1 MKRQS
6 GIGIIRQG
14 GDVRNAGGSSYFQ
27 RRVQPSSAAA
37 AQPGQ
42 QYIRPRS
49 SGDLAMLADTQA
61 PSSVSRTESASP
73 SKEKPNLNVQ
83 YGLNAIAVLTNQPN
97 KAPARIHRSDLPTVP
112 RTHYPK
118 IKTSD
123 FDEYLQS
130 ISTLFEQYS
139 SNMRSGYPIATD
151 DLDRYEAAVEDAE
164 KVLEEAS
171 HTYSMDSTTMAE
183 RLKALDL
190 ARSEFGLDS
199 VSEYGGK
206 DAAGTAS
213 DVLGKGGAESQAA
226 DAVTGN
232 SLGVTNQLPGIED
245 VPTIFFEE
253 NFDLRD
259 PAVFD
264 IATQVVL
271 GPHNATAGLFSP
283 EKSAE
288 TSATMQE
295 TLSAYMDVVEAYLT
309 REISRRSP
317 SFFAA
322 LSMLK
327 ELHAETDNCI
337 EKIHVLRDDL
347 KGTAQSQCLPG
358 LELIR
363 LRRRRDN
370 LSTVLSN
377 IQLLGNLRHIQPT
390 VDELIGSGDYI
401 GALNLIT
408 EAQEMIEPVKCQ
420 AQQGTSDFGLVGTKA
435 FRHLSSRMDKSLK
448 SVSLHAEQEL
458 ATIIMRDMRE
468 FVEDGLSNSD
478 DGLLSMSQVDI
489 YQANLSMQLTPFI
502 CGLVR
507 TGGIGSALKAYGDS
521 IMSET
526 AVLIESLYPNG
537 FPRSQGHASFND
549 ASQQRALGTAV
560 RNQTFDQF
568 RALIKQ
574 QQALLLLIIGHIS
587 MVRRAILA
595 VLEENWP
602 TDATEYG
609 DRVHKQSTCLVDATT
624 QDLPSLSERNPQ
636 LAPTRGTPSSIRTI
650 DMEGISTANSN
661 SYSQLPLSK
670 RYGSAQTEVIRSL
683 NDTFDAFMDVAH
695 VRCAKL
701 LNHRSEQ
708 NARLSLTGF
717 YSLYTSIWQFIVQY
731 EQLGSKMCFGLRG
744 TLTAQAK
751 AFLNNFHIEKSRQ
764 IQILIEN
771 EQWVQAEVP
780 IDFQNLVNQVVNA
793 AYASTEAT
801 NDDQGAL
808 ALEGGNDI
816 STHGSMSTLASGF
829 GMPFANSPL
838 SLGNLNA
845 DNSSASSKSLFA
857 LSQAPSSQQ
866 QPNSPVVTKH
876 ADSFS
881 SISNVQMLS
890 RQDSD
895 AASIRSADTA
905 GIGLMHIG
913 GESFHVVG
921 CSLVLVKSVVEYLQC
936 AVNIPMLVTDVL
948 QRLVEVFKSFNSRTC
963 QVVLGAGA
971 MRSAGLKNI
980 SAKHIALASESLALC
995 MELIPY
1001 VKECLRH
1008 VMSSSQAVLLSQ
1020 LDRTVND
1027 FVNHQHELHRKLVT
1041 IMTDRAD
1048 YHARMLSAT
1057 KWDELDS
1064 AVQPPVPAMDALI
1077 KEVRKLHKVLK
1088 KYLPQSILR
1097 SVFAQI
1103 FTMYEAKLAAQYRK
1117 FCITSSEGKRQL
1129 MLNSQYLLRRLRALD
1144 SALSVDW
1151 ELEVVVNNIDLVKP
1165 YQPTGSST
1173 SKHTS
1178 ASKADDPVYV
1188 ASSEP
1193 VSAAIITSP
1202 PTENSSSKTPEADS
1216 DSSGAA
1222 IHEYQSPASA

>member
-1 MKRQS
+1 
-6 GIGIIRQG
+6 
-14 GDVRNAGGSSYFQ
+14 
-27 RRVQPSSAAA
+27 
-37 AQPGQ
+37 
-42 QYIRPRS
+42 
-49 SGDLAMLADTQA
+49 MLADTQA

-139 SNMRSGYPIATD
+139 SNM
-151 DLDRYEAAVEDAE
+151 
-164 KVLEEAS
+164 
-171 HTYSMDSTTMAE
+171 
-183 RLKALDL
+183 
-190 ARSEFGLDS
+190 SEFGLDS

-587 MVRRAILA
+587 M
-595 VLEENWP
+595 
-602 TDATEYG
+602 
-609 DRVHKQSTCLVDATT
+609 
-624 QDLPSLSERNPQ
+624 
-636 LAPTRGTPSSIRTI
+636 
-650 DMEGISTANSN
+650 
-661 SYSQLPLSK
+661 

-808 ALEGGNDI
+808 ALE
-816 STHGSMSTLASGF
+816 
-829 GMPFANSPL
+829 
-838 SLGNLNA
+838 
-845 DNSSASSKSLFA
+845 
-857 LSQAPSSQQ
+857 APSSQQ

-1048 YHARMLSAT
+1048 YHARML
-1057 KWDELDS
+1057 
-1064 AVQPPVPAMDALI
+1064 
-1077 KEVRKLHKVLK
+1077 
-1088 KYLPQSILR
+1088 
-1097 SVFAQI
+1097 
-1103 FTMYEAKLAAQYRK
+1103 
-1117 FCITSSEGKRQL
+1117 
-1129 MLNSQYLLRRLRALD
+1129 
-1144 SALSVDW
+1144 
-1151 ELEVVVNNIDLVKP
+1151 
-1165 YQPTGSST
+1165 
-1173 SKHTS
+1173 
-1178 ASKADDPVYV
+1178 
-1188 ASSEP
+1188 
-1193 VSAAIITSP
+1193 
-1202 PTENSSSKTPEADS
+1202 
-1216 DSSGAA
+1216 
-1222 IHEYQSPASA
+1222 